1 MKGHES
7 IRRLIEDTAKSL
19 ADYVDFHY
27 ARTSDFN
34 LVRDKK
40 SFSVVLDPMVA
51 TPAYSVDNHT
61 NYVKTW
67 LIQMAF
73 YQKDKEAS
81 LPDEY
86 SKILDDVDTFVDNFI
101 NKLNFYSTQASEITL
116 SNFRQEP
123 FIKATSGILTGY
135 ILTFQIETLDNFEY
149 CEIEC

>member
-7 IRRLIEDTAKSL
+7 IRMLIQDTAKSL

-34 LVRDKK
+34 QVREKK

-51 TPAYSVDNHT
+51 SPAYTVDNHT

-67 LIQMAF
+67 SIEMAF
-73 YQKDKEAS
+73 YKVDESAS
-81 LPDEY
+81 TPDEY
-86 SKILDDVDTFVDNFI
+86 AKILDEVDTFVDNFI

-116 SNFRQEP
+116 SRMRQEP
-123 FIKATSGILTGY
+123 FIKVTAHILTGY
-135 ILTFQIETLDNFEY
+135 ILTFQMEVIDNFEY